1 MRRSASPGS
10 LSRRGSRRCTRHS
23 LSQGYKRI
31 CLENSKKGH
40 RVPLKKAVLSL
51 ELRFF
56 CSSDL
61 KMLEDISLFMSGAT
75 SVFCLPCNVVHCQG
89 VLWLLWPPVR
99 TPSLSCPSLCCSSC
113 SGTAAWRDR
122 HSQASTMLR
131 QRWRR
136 TSTCSWISGLGRG
149 ESLTPYVVLLRVQS
163 DKGGASASSVSWH
176 ACKSTSSA
184 WPTLL
189 STRSSTSP
197 RVVTTTPRSTPSLD
211 C

>member
-1 MRRSASPGS
+1 MHQAFPQPGVQED
-10 LSRRGSRRCTRHS
+10 LLGEQQEG
-23 LSQGYKRI
+23 SQGA
-31 CLENSKKGH
+31 SKKG
-40 RVPLKKAVLSL
+40 SI
-51 ELRFF
+51 ELGAEVFR
-56 CSSDL
+56 SSDL

-89 VLWLLWPPVR
+89 VLWLLWPPVQ

-136 TSTCSWISGLGRG
+136 SSTCSWISGLGRG